1 VFDEIVIEKGSCS
14 KVGSTSG
21 SWSIRRF
28 CMKNVQKAY
37 AFCCSYRKPHGSA
50 PLSAT
55 VVLLRRLL

>member
-1 VFDEIVIEKGSCS
+1 
-14 KVGSTSG
+14 
-21 SWSIRRF
+21 
-28 CMKNVQKAY
+28 MKNVQKAY